1 MDQELFGV
9 VDRRSAPGVCTGV
22 VASEPALISAE
33 QLAEQSA
40 GLPAAAR
47 AQLVEVLTWL
57 RNTIAKPNPQIGRR
71 GHVCPFVG
79 PGLARFRSI
88 RFHVYQGELRPAA
101 VAPVM
106 RALAARFPTLPPTN
120 EVGREFRAILTL
132 FPELP
137 KDGGPVLID
146 SVQQALKAEIT
157 AQGLMIGQFYPGC
170 LEPGLHN
177 PDYRPLEAPYPM
189 LVIRPMQ
196 LTDLMFLVSRPEYLL
211 AYVRRFGVASRD
223 ELMAR
228 VAAADIPKLPALW
241 ETVVDAAFP
250 KANVG

>member
-1 MDQELFGV
+1 MNTLTFEK
-9 VDRRSAPGVCTGV
+9 
-22 VASEPALISAE
+22 PARVPVLISAAE
-33 QLAEQSA
+33 LVEQSTN
-40 GLPAAAR
+40 LPATAR
-47 AQLVEVLTWL
+47 AQLLDVLTWL
-57 RNTIAKPNPQIGRR
+57 QNSIAKPDPLIGRR

-88 RFHVYQGELRPAA
+88 RFHVYQGELHPAA
-101 VAPVM
+101 VQPVM
-106 RALAARFPTLPPTN
+106 RALAALFPTLPPAT

-137 KDGGPVLID
+137 HDGGPVLID
-146 SVQQALKAEIT
+146 PVQHAMKPEIT

-177 PDYRPLEAPYPM
+177 PDYRPLVAPHPM

-196 LTDLMFLVSRPEYLL
+196 LTDLMFLFSRPECLR
-211 AYVRRFGVASRD
+211 AYGRKFGVSSRD

-228 VAAADIPKLPALW
+228 VVAADIPKLPTRW
-241 ETVVDAAFP
+241 EDVMNAAFP
-250 KANVG
+250 PDGNVE